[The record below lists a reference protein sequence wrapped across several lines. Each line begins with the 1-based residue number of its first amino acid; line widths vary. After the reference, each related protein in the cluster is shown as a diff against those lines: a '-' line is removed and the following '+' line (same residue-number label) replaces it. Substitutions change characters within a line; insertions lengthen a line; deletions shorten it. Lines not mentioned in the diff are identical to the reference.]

1 MSAVKER
8 CHPVVGWY
16 LDIMLQSEQAQSCS
30 QKSVFFQAVGINCSV
45 QQSTR
50 EEPVLVL
57 LNDPRVLGQSPPP
70 ERSKRVETAGGRG
83 SGTSATHHTI
93 RSRCKTGLATRG
105 IKSPRQARA
114 RDALQRH
121 RPYVSS
127 AAAVTGWRCSEL
139 RLHGPPNERR
149 HAGAGRGVPSHAPPQ
164 TPPATPTRPKAL
176 PLRWTLG

>member
-1 MSAVKER
+1 MKYEI
-8 CHPVVGWY
+8 
-16 LDIMLQSEQAQSCS
+16 L
-30 QKSVFFQAVGINCSV
+30 
-45 QQSTR
+45 
-50 EEPVLVL
+50 
-57 LNDPRVLGQSPPP
+57 
-70 ERSKRVETAGGRG
+70 KRVADFGLHVVLHYCGNDGSRLLCLGYIGERHTPQHASSGTSCPLPALRRLLSANLGETAGGRC
-83 SGTSATHHTI
+83 SGTSATHNTI
-93 RSRCKTGLATRG
+93 CSRCKTGLATRG

-149 HAGAGRGVPSHAPPQ
+149 HTSAGLGVPSHAPPQ

-176 PLRWTLG
+176 SLRWTLG